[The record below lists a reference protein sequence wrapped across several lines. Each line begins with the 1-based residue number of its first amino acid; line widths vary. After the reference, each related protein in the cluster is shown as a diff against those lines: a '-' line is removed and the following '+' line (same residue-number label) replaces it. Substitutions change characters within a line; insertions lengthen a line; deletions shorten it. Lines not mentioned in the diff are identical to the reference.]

1 MVSRIVALAR
11 SVTGVENVV
20 VTRLQRYREIAGK
33 ELADGI
39 LKIGPL
45 EIPRLDN
52 DPNSPE
58 NGKLVF
64 KMTGGR

>member
-1 MVSRIVALAR
+1 VAIAQ

-20 VTRLQRYREIAGK
+20 VTRLQRLNEAAGR

-39 LKIGPL
+39 LRLGPR
-45 EIPRLDN
+45 EIARLDN

-58 NGKLVF
+58 NGKIEFV
-64 KMTGGR
+64 MGGGR